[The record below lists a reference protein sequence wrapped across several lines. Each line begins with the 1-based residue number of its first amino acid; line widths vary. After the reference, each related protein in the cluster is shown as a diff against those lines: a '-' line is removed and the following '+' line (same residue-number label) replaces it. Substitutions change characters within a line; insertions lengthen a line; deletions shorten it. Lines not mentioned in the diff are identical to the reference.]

1 MMGDDGNIVR
11 YPIRIPA
18 GGKSE
23 SWVRVLLNG
32 K

>member
-11 YPIRIPA
+11 DPIRIPA

-23 SWVRVLLNG
+23 SWIKIELL
-32 K
+32 